1 MKHIHK
7 FLLMPLFLTLSLSG
21 CNTETST
28 LIDNSISTTDSTS
41 IDTNEPSIS
50 SSTREFVDH
59 AIVKTIAEIREIE
72 SILKKNEK
80 SPQRYLVTAYI
91 NSVTGP
97 TAYILADD
105 LETTSNLIP
114 IIDTKNTLPS
124 LHKKDKATFDVAIR
138 RNGQG
143 VLQLL
148 DCTEVTNIETSL
160 YQVTFKGE
168 HGRLSSDKANYEYG
182 QTATITISPEE
193 GYKLSHFTYK
203 ENRVEAFMVKDNKYT
218 LFMEEDIDIS
228 LFFVE
233 DYIPLEYQDEYALKN
248 YYSGTSY
255 DLSGKTINEGYTSI
269 SFEGNAAWYANTE
282 GIRCYPGDILT
293 FSINAE
299 NCYFLSME
307 LVFSSSSNCPV
318 DDDAYSSGSYTSQP
332 CDGKTFSST
341 NIFQTWTPTEGEKV
355 NQVTLTVK
363 GMKESGDGTRRHNLK
378 NVVMHFTF

>member
-7 FLLMPLFLTLSLSG
+7 FLLMPLFLSLSLSG
-21 CNTETST
+21 CNAMTST
-28 LIDNSISTTDSTS
+28 SIDNSISTTDSTS
-41 IDTNEPSIS
+41 IDTNEPSVS
-50 SSTREFVDH
+50 SSAREFVDH

-80 SPQRYLVTAYI
+80 SPQRYLVTAYV

-97 TAYILADD
+97 TSYILADD

-114 IIDTKNTLPS
+114 IIDTKDTLPS

-160 YQVTFKGE
+160 YQITFKGE

-182 QTATITISPEE
+182 QIATITISPEE
-193 GYKLSHFTYK
+193 GYKLSHFTYLDK
-203 ENRVEAFMVKDNKYT
+203 RVEAFNLHENQYT
-218 LFMEEDIDIS
+218 LTIQEDIDIS

-233 DYIPLEYQDEYALKN
+233 DYTPLEYQDEYALKN

-255 DLSGKTINEGYTSI
+255 DLSGKTISEGYTSI
-269 SFEGNAAWYANTE
+269 SFEGNSAWYANTE
-282 GIRCYPGDILT
+282 GIRCYPGDTLT
-293 FSINAE
+293 FSLTAE

-307 LVFSSSSNCPV
+307 LVFSSSSNCPI
-318 DDDAYSSGSYTSQP
+318 DEDAYSSGSYTSQP

-341 NIFQTWTPTEGEKV
+341 NIFQTWTPTQGEKI

-363 GMKESGDGTRRHNLK
+363 GMKESGDGSRRHNLK
-378 NVVMHFTF
+378 NVVMYFTF